1 MPKRKKKAK
10 SIKRT
15 TRGGVTQSVKIV
27 IGSTAP
33 KRKARSY
40 LKPSNTQGHN
50 LMTPQ
55 LISTRQEP
63 FDLAL
68 LGNLQQRMNKIDN
81 LNKGVYDRDF
91 AEEAQRQLRQE
102 VVEEKQSKEAVGQM
116 VAEDMSKQ
124 AKKTARPKDAPPL
137 AEAKPKRGP
146 KSVMLPVGE
155 PYPLGPEL
163 PTSAGIS
170 TLDPLYTMSIV
181 EGTPIRGPIRV
192 SAVEAQLTPEQP
204 RTALD
209 DFIKRGTH
217 SQPSTLEKEAS
228 ILGITSTGL
237 LQPNDPISR
246 QSSTEKVKKQRKPL
260 TDEEKAERSERRKA
274 KAKAKEEQSLKS
286 QGTAL

>member
-1 MPKRKKKAK
+1 MPKRKKKTK
-10 SIKRT
+10 SVKRT

-81 LNKGVYDRDF
+81 LNKGIYDRDF

-102 VVEEKQSKEAVGQM
+102 VVEEKQSEEAVSQM

-124 AKKTARPKDAPPL
+124 KTSPV
-137 AEAKPKRGP
+137 AETKPKRGRP
-146 KSVMLPVGE
+146 STRPILPVGL
-155 PYPLGPEL
+155 PYPQGPEL

-170 TLDPLYTMSIV
+170 TLDPAYGLPVAES
-181 EGTPIRGPIRV
+181 R
-192 SAVEAQLTPEQP
+192 AVGGKLQTRAVVADTNLTPQKSIMELFTQ
-204 RTALD
+204 RSQ
-209 DFIKRGTH
+209 
-217 SQPSTLEKEAS
+217 SQPATLRTKSPES
-228 ILGITSTGL
+228 LGITSTPSLERFGFT
-237 LQPNDPISR
+237 PSGD
-246 QSSTEKVKKQRKPL
+246 SSTSSKPSTQLKIDEKPKKTPPKKKKVPDAR
-260 TDEEKAERSERRKA
+260 
-274 KAKAKEEQSLKS
+274 
-286 QGTAL
+286 

>member
-1 MPKRKKKAK
+1 MPKRKKRTK
-10 SIKRT
+10 SVKRT
-15 TRGGVTQSVKIV
+15 TRAGITQSVKIV

-102 VVEEKQSKEAVGQM
+102 AVEEKKSGEAVSQM

-124 AKKTARPKDAPPL
+124 KPAPVAKQGRPI
-137 AEAKPKRGP
+137 
-146 KSVMLPVGE
+146 LPVGL
-155 PYPLGPEL
+155 PYPQGPEL

-170 TLDPLYTMSIV
+170 TLDPAYGLPVAQSR
-181 EGTPIRGPIRV
+181 PLAGPKRRT
-192 SAVEAQLTPEQP
+192 AVEAELTVEQQ

-209 DFIKRGTH
+209 DFLAIGKTT
-217 SQPSTLEKEAS
+217 QPSTLDRDTSK
-228 ILGITSTGL
+228 LGITSTGL
-237 LQPNDPISR
+237 LVETNPVVR
-246 QSSTEKVKKQRKPL
+246 QTSVDKPKKERIPL
-260 TDEEKAERSERRKA
+260 TQQQKDERKA
-274 KAKAKEEQSLKS
+274 KKLAKAQAKEEQ
-286 QGTAL
+286 GTAL